1 MDKTNKD
8 WELIER
14 CYMMASLLLVTE
26 QRALCFMTWVC
37 LWMPASLF
45 FSLQTKCKYLVV
57 DDGEGRRFLVQNGW
71 KMKSCNESSNVMK
84 QGLPLAGHKQECRR
98 QNLGTCL
105 YSALPLPAKAIIV
118 LVLSVS
124 DLPSQ
129 KRGTVSFSS
138 LGDLLANRTSLGTGQ
153 ECYQHQ
159 SHTESR
165 TQQALCTSYWHEN
178 LSQPKSGHWVSGN
191 RTFLVQDFSAQT
203 P

>member
-1 MDKTNKD
+1 
-8 WELIER
+8 
-14 CYMMASLLLVTE
+14 MMASLLLVTE

-98 QNLGTCL
+98 QNSGTCL
-105 YSALPLPAKAIIV
+105 YSSLPLPAKAIVV

-129 KRGTVSFSS
+129 KRGTVSS

-153 ECYQHQ
+153 EWCVINI
-159 SHTESR
+159 
-165 TQQALCTSYWHEN
+165 N
-178 LSQPKSGHWVSGN
+178 LTLNPEHSKHSVPATGMKIYLSWSQDTGSQGTGH
-191 RTFLVQDFSAQT
+191 F
-203 P
+203 